1 MLVDVHTHITDK
13 KFDQDIEEVIEN
25 SGCTVIINNG
35 LNVEDNRKT
44 IELGKKF
51 SKVKIALGIHPY
63 DIVRMDEKEIDE
75 EIKFISKQK
84 IIAIGEI
91 GLDFTYE
98 EKEKQIKYF
107 KEFLDLAKKMDLPVL
122 VHSREAVKEVIDI
135 LEEKEMKKV
144 VMHCYCGDLDN
155 ALKAEKLGYYFS
167 IPPRIVT
174 NNNFQELAKK
184 ISITK
189 ILTET
194 DAPYM
199 GAEKGERNE
208 PGNVKLTIS
217 KIAEIKGMNE
227 EEVENSIYMNYQKLF
242 S

>member
-91 GLDFTYE
+91 GLDFT
-98 EKEKQIKYF
+98 
-107 KEFLDLAKKMDLPVL
+107 
-122 VHSREAVKEVIDI
+122 
-135 LEEKEMKKV
+135 
-144 VMHCYCGDLDN
+144 
-155 ALKAEKLGYYFS
+155 
-167 IPPRIVT
+167 
-174 NNNFQELAKK
+174 
-184 ISITK
+184 
-189 ILTET
+189 
-194 DAPYM
+194 
-199 GAEKGERNE
+199 
-208 PGNVKLTIS
+208 
-217 KIAEIKGMNE
+217 
-227 EEVENSIYMNYQKLF
+227 
-242 S
+242 